1 MSGSWG
7 LPGSPTCVTRG
18 GLSSCDRTPPTETM
32 KWQVKKRILSGD
44 EDDDENR
51 VNSVTAP

>member
-18 GLSSCDRTPPTETM
+18 GGSGGGVSRSDRTPPTETM
-32 KWQVKKRILSGD
+32 RWQGAEEAVMKVMTRTG
-44 EDDDENR
+44 
-51 VNSVTAP
+51 